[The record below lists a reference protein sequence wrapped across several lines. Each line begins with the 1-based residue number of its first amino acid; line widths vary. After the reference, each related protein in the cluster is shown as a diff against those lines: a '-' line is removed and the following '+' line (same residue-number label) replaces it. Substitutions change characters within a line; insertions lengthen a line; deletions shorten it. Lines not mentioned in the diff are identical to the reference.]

1 MKKPLLILSCLCIAY
16 FGHSQDTF
24 TYKTVKASRV
34 AETTIALEDVP
45 QETGTP
51 GSKSINLSSKG
62 GGTVNGGT
70 VGELSVSPTGAATYT
85 VPIDVPPGLNGV
97 QPEIFLNFNSQ
108 SGNGL
113 AGWGW
118 NVSGISVITRIPAT
132 QFHDNK
138 IDAVDFDL
146 DDRFSFDGQRLILKT
161 GTYGTN
167 GAVYQTEKYSN
178 IKIISY
184 GSHPTS
190 GVSGPSYFKV
200 LYPDGSLAYYG
211 HTSSSANS
219 RSHTDYAISYWENPQ
234 GVRIKYSYAKANNT
248 LSIDKIT
255 YGSRGTASPINE
267 IKFVFGS
274 RKRNEQSYI
283 NGIGFIRKTILTQI
297 KVKGGST
304 PYRNYVLQHDETSL
318 GYDRLTSI
326 REMTGDNSI
335 GRSPITFTYGNTA
348 ASINSI
354 ERVSQLT
361 VQHIEQ
367 RNAEVVSLDIS
378 GNGKMDFIVYPK
390 TGTDA
395 KRKFWLFDDIQDAG
409 NRNFHTEVNTGR
421 FEDIFPV
428 SWLNHQQKLLP
439 NQGLAV
445 VQNISNNR
453 VKFKVLSSG
462 GAVAPIAYKYE
473 KTWNAPTYT
482 ETSFCG
488 IAPRQYRIPQKYLS
502 GDFDGDG
509 LSDII
514 ALGKPYSSTTCL
526 EVIPNPGEPC
536 GFESSDPLPNAAN
549 AQSSGSDTQ
558 NQATAQNVSSPPC
571 CQCETTAYSSSRI
584 HLIRLDRRLTSNFV
598 SGIGSLSRGVQN
610 SDKFLTLDVNG
621 DGKTDIL
628 QFREGKVFVYAL
640 SNNNSALQLL
650 WTTTDSRI
658 KLEFPI
664 LPGDYNGDG
673 KADFM
678 IPTVNNN
685 RTFATFLSAG
695 NNFVKSEKLE
705 PFEYKAIDFSVRNTI
720 FTYNLIPVDING
732 DGRTDILD
740 YRTRTH
746 PAPHQGRQWVYV
758 YQNTKSTSTTV
769 VPKFSATG
777 SVLRYGNLRHFPIPV
792 FLSSDRPNS
801 NLDFATISDRY
812 VTSFSFTKDHREDV
826 TLKRVT
832 NNGVTTHIKYDQ
844 VNPHYSDTGD
854 ADYFTAYSPSYGQA
868 YPFVNINVAPS
879 FKVVR
884 ELVHTCSGLTRTQ
897 RLYYK
902 GAVSHAGGLGFIG
915 FRELKRSNWYGTGV
929 GTLWHISKYNPSLRG
944 TITEELTATTSIS
957 NPSKYLSKTKYF
969 YDEFLVANRGSPIA
983 PVYRTSISRNA
994 AIPGQQTDEAEEF
1007 ITLIPGFSAN
1017 GTHGTYW
1024 AKIVPPEQQ
1033 PGAPGYAGVYDVRLK
1048 RLENHNGLT
1057 GVRTAET
1064 YTYDA
1069 YNNPLSTLT
1078 NFPGGSRTVAQQ
1090 YSTNTGAVNSSYHV
1104 GRPTRTMETVR
1115 LNGNS
1120 FSTEERYTYSN
1131 NLVTKIQKK
1140 GNGTSWLTEDFRY
1153 DANGNVLSKTLSG
1166 PGMTARTERFEY
1178 SGTYGSRFLTKSIDI
1193 EGLQTVFT
1201 YQAATGNLLSTT
1213 DPYNRSTSFAYDK
1226 WDRISKATDYLSKE
1240 TRHTYTVLGGGGL
1253 QHRVDHADGAKE
1265 LTNYNA
1271 FGWVTRTGVLSLN
1284 NTWIY
1289 KDYEYD
1295 VSGRKKRVSE
1305 PHGGSPSQWT
1315 TFAFDAEGR
1324 LVTQQWY
1331 TGRTINTSYSGLS
1344 VTVNDGIKSTTTTMD
1359 ALGNTVK
1366 IQNPGGT
1373 VNYTYFA
1380 NGTMKTAD
1388 HGGHVVT
1395 VGIDG
1400 WGRRTRLNDPS
1411 AGTYTYT
1418 YNSFGELLTET
1429 TPKGTT
1435 TYAYDAFGKPT
1446 SKTMTGDLTDHSLAY
1461 VYDNTTKLLTTING
1475 RDLTNSNRTYTY
1487 QYTYDSYKRPAT
1499 ITENTGLA
1507 SFEHRTT
1514 YDGYGRVHKE
1524 TQIAALT
1531 GGASKTVTTRN
1542 GYDASGIL
1550 KEIWNDGTTD
1560 RLWQLNRLNARGQ
1573 ALSVTLGNGMHSTKT
1588 YDAYG
1593 YLTEIEDKESGTDPT
1608 VALHMEYD
1616 FNEQR
1621 GTLTRRKNFG
1631 FNWQENFGYDNLDR
1645 LTTISGH
1652 TSRTM
1657 AYDARGRITNNSAL
1671 GSYAYT
1677 DTHKKYRLTQ
1687 IDPNMAGGTYFQQ
1700 HPTQQISYNA
1710 FKKPVEIRQTDH
1722 GRASFEYGPMMN
1734 RSTAYYGGEDEAR
1747 TDRRYRKHYSAIIP
1761 AEIVEDRDS
1770 NTTKIITYV
1779 GGDAYTAPIAHIKG
1793 TGTGGVDEYHY
1804 LHRDYLGSILA
1815 ITDADGDV
1823 KEQRQFGAW
1832 GTVDKFRDSG
1842 TGTTFGHGSLLGRGY
1857 TGHEHFFEVG
1867 LIHMNGRMYDAQLG
1881 RFLAPDNHIQEPFN
1895 PQNFNR
1901 YSYALNNPL
1910 MYVDPSG
1917 EFFLEIAALIDIAVK
1932 VFFVASAILGTYSF
1946 IKNFSG
1952 GSGSRRKTVPAP
1964 SNNGN
1969 NSKISS
1975 SISGPS
1981 RGNPK
1986 YNFELSDRFEYST
1999 PIIPSTN
2006 FGNNHSG
2013 SAYGISQNGST
2024 LQGNDG
2030 FGITAEDVVDTALD
2044 FVPIAGG
2051 INDIRKGIRDGNGW
2065 QVALGA
2071 GFIVLDVFT
2080 LGSASLIKGAVKTGV
2095 KVGARAAAR
2104 NAVKGGATT
2113 WNQFQKMTAGQFA
2126 TRAEAGAA
2134 WTTFKKNSTVLGS
2147 YNPATGGYVGLA
2159 EKLGARYFDIPSR
2172 IWNKMSSAQRW
2183 AANQKFLDRMIARG
2197 DNIILS
2203 NSAFRAEPGTYFY
2216 RELKYLYSKGYK
2228 PTVDG
2233 MSLIK

>member
-70 VGELSVSPTGAATYT
+70 VGDLSVSPTGAAIYT

-97 QPEIFLNFNSQ
+97 QPEISLNFNSQ

-132 QFHDNK
+132 QFHDNR
-138 IDAVDFDL
+138 IDPVDFDR
-146 DDRFSFDGQRLILKT
+146 DDRFALDGQRLILKT

-167 GAVYQTEKYSN
+167 GAVYQTETYSN

-184 GSHPTS
+184 GSHPAT
-190 GVSGPSYFKV
+190 GVAGPSYFKV

-211 HTSSSANS
+211 HTTSSANS

-255 YGSRGTASPINE
+255 YGSRGTAAPINE
-267 IKFVFGS
+267 IRFFYSFRNRGELAYIHGTKFY
-274 RKRNEQSYI
+274 RNKRLWKI
-283 NGIGFIRKTILTQI
+283 AVKGNGILF
-297 KVKGGST
+297 
-304 PYRNYVLQHDETSL
+304 RNYVLRFDKTSL

-326 REMTGDNSI
+326 QEKTGDNSE
-335 GRSPITFTYGNTA
+335 GRSPITFSYGNSTT
-348 ASINSI
+348 SVI
-354 ERVSQLT
+354 RVSRTSSLSL
-361 VQHIEQ
+361 Q
-367 RNAEVVSLDIS
+367 RIDRLNSNVVSLDIS

-390 TGTDA
+390 TGANA
-395 KRKFWLFDDIQDAG
+395 KRKFWLFNDIQSGSNA
-409 NRNFHTEVNTGR
+409 NFYTEVNTGR
-421 FEDIFPV
+421 FEDIFPI

-439 NQGLAV
+439 NQGLAI

-462 GAVAPIAYKYE
+462 GAITPIASKYE
-473 KTWNAPTYT
+473 KIWNAPTYT

-514 ALGKPYSSTTCL
+514 ALSKPYSSTTCL

-536 GFESSDPLPNAAN
+536 GFVNSSPLPNTTT
-549 AQSSGSDTQ
+549 SPSTGSDTQ
-558 NQATAQNVSSPPC
+558 NQAAAQNVSSAPC
-571 CQCETTAYSSSRI
+571 CQCETTTFSATRV
-584 HLIRLDRRLTSNFV
+584 HLIKLDRRLTSNFV
-598 SGIGSLSRGVQN
+598 SRVGSLSRGVQN
-610 SDKFLTLDVNG
+610 ADKFLTLDVNG

-628 QFREGKVFVYAL
+628 QFREGKVSVYAL
-640 SNNNSALQLL
+640 NPTNTTLQLL
-650 WTTTDSRI
+650 WETTDSRI

-664 LPGDYNGDG
+664 LPGNFNGDG
-673 KADFM
+673 KADFI
-678 IPTVNNN
+678 IPNANNDN
-685 RTFATFLSAG
+685 RFWTFTSKG
-695 NNFVKSEKLE
+695 NGFFKEE
-705 PFEYKAIDFSVRNTI
+705 RQYPFKFKKPDYANGTLKAFELV
-720 FTYNLIPVDING
+720 PVDFNG
-732 DGRTDILD
+732 DGKTDIID
-740 YRTRTH
+740 YNTITYDNGTNGEQSLKL
-746 PAPHQGRQWVYV
+746 HQNNGPSGEIRFKFTNEY
-758 YQNTKSTSTTV
+758 TKS
-769 VPKFSATG
+769 G
-777 SVLRYGNLRHFPIPV
+777 SLKHYPVPV
-792 FLSSDRPNS
+792 FLRSNRPNS
-801 NLDFATISDRY
+801 NLDFATVSDRY

-826 TLKRVT
+826 TLKQVI

-854 ADYFTAYSPSYGQA
+854 ADYFTAYSPGYGQA

-884 ELVHTCSGLTRTQ
+884 ELVQTGSGLTRTQ
-897 RLYYK
+897 RRYYQ
-902 GAVSHAGGLGFIG
+902 GAVSHAGGLGFVG
-915 FRELKRSNWYGTGV
+915 FEVLKRSNWYGTGV
-929 GTLWHISKYNPSLRG
+929 GPLWHISKHDPSLRG
-944 TITEELTATTSIS
+944 AVTEELTATTSIS
-957 NPSKYLSKTKYF
+957 NPSQYLSKTSYF
-969 YDEFLVANRGSPIA
+969 YDQFLVANPGSPTA

-1057 GVRTAET
+1057 RVRTAET

-1069 YNNPLSTLT
+1069 HNNPLSIRTT
-1078 NFPGGSRTVAQQ
+1078 YPGGSRTVAHQ
-1090 YSTNTGAVNSSYHV
+1090 YSNNTGAVNSTYHV
-1104 GRPTRTMETVR
+1104 GRPTKLIETVR

-1131 NLVTKIQKK
+1131 NLVTKIRKK

-1166 PGMTARTERFEY
+1166 AGVTARTERFEY
-1178 SGTYGSRFLTKSIDI
+1178 NGTYGSRFLTKSTDI

-1201 YQAATGNLLSTT
+1201 YQAATGNLLTTT
-1213 DPYNRSTSFAYDK
+1213 DPYNRSTSFVYDK
-1226 WDRISKATDYLSKE
+1226 WNRISKATDYLSKE
-1240 TRHTYTVLGGGGL
+1240 TRHTYTVLGGGAL

-1289 KDYEYD
+1289 KDHEYD

-1305 PHGGSPSQWT
+1305 PHSGSPSQWT
-1315 TFAFDAEGR
+1315 TFAFDTEGR

-1344 VTVNDGIKSTTTTMD
+1344 VTVNDGVKSTTATMD

-1366 IQNPGGT
+1366 VQDPGGT

-1380 NGTMKTAD
+1380 NGTMRTAD

-1411 AGTYTYT
+1411 AGTYTYS

-1435 TYAYDAFGKPT
+1435 TYVYDAFGKPT

-1461 VYDNTTKLLTTING
+1461 VYDNATKLLTRING

-1499 ITENTGLA
+1499 VTENTGQA
-1507 SFEHRTT
+1507 HFELRTT
-1514 YDGYGRVHKE
+1514 YDSYGRVHKE

-1560 RLWQLNRLNARGQ
+1560 KLWQLNRLNARGQ
-1573 ALSVTLGNGMHSTKT
+1573 ALSVTLGNGMGSTKT

-1593 YLTEIEDKESGTDPT
+1593 YLTKIEDKESGTDPT

-1621 GTLTRRKNFG
+1621 GTLTHRKNFG

-1652 TSRTM
+1652 TTRTM
-1657 AYDARGRITNNSAL
+1657 AYDARGRITNNSTL
-1671 GSYAYT
+1671 GSYTY
-1677 DTHKKYRLTQ
+1677 DGGNKYRLAEIT
-1687 IDPNMAGGTYFQQ
+1687 PNTTGGTYFQE
-1700 HPTQQISYNA
+1700 HPTQQINYNA
-1710 FKKPVEIRQTDH
+1710 FKKPVEIHQTGH
-1722 GRASFEYGPMMN
+1722 GRASFEYGPMLN

-1747 TDRRYRKHYSAIIP
+1747 ADRRYRKHYSAIIS

-1779 GGDAYTAPIAHIKG
+1779 GGDAYTAPIAHIKR

-1842 TGTTFGHGSLLGRGY
+1842 TGTVFDHGSLLGRGY

-1910 MYVDPSG
+1910 MYTDPSG
-1917 EFFLEIAALIDIAVK
+1917 ESFWSFIGEAFTGIGNLFGSAFAGLARLFGSTGGEEYVYGTTFENMAPAPGNKNNSFGTSSLSRGRAEYNFDLPSWQNISDFGRGLGGG
-1932 VFFVASAILGTYSF
+1932 FVAGGKSSWEF
-1946 IKNFSG
+1946 IKSMGTTQGWKDLGQGFLDLAEMGSIGSVVPSARGAMLRSQLVTSIGQTIEELPNKTSYQWGYGVGYSTEKIVEGVLLSKGVGAITNIAKSSNGINGLSRLGRGGAG
-1952 GSGSRRKTVPAP
+1952 GS
-1964 SNNGN
+1964 
-1969 NSKISS
+1969 
-1975 SISGPS
+1975 
-1981 RGNPK
+1981 
-1986 YNFELSDRFEYST
+1986 
-1999 PIIPSTN
+1999 
-2006 FGNNHSG
+2006 
-2013 SAYGISQNGST
+2013 
-2024 LQGNDG
+2024 
-2030 FGITAEDVVDTALD
+2030 
-2044 FVPIAGG
+2044 
-2051 INDIRKGIRDGNGW
+2051 
-2065 QVALGA
+2065 
-2071 GFIVLDVFT
+2071 
-2080 LGSASLIKGAVKTGV
+2080 
-2095 KVGARAAAR
+2095 
-2104 NAVKGGATT
+2104 ATT
-2113 WNQFQKMTAGQFA
+2113 WNQFQKMTAGQF
-2126 TRAEAGAA
+2126 TSRGEAGAA
-2134 WTTFKKNSTVLGS
+2134 WSAYKQANGIVSGTIRSQAQKSLFLRNASSSGLYPKWMNQWLRKGKVPPGYQVDHIKPLSI
-2147 YNPATGGYVGLA
+2147 GGKDV
-2159 EKLGARYFDIPSR
+2159 
-2172 IWNKMSSAQRW
+2172 
-2183 AANQKFLDRMIARG
+2183 
-2197 DNIILS
+2197 LS
-2203 NSAFRAEPGTYFY
+2203 NMRLLDIDFHINIHHAKGFY
-2216 RELKYLYSKGYK
+2216 RPWE
-2228 PTVDG
+2228 
-2233 MSLIK
+2233 